1 MAMRRGKWTLF
12 VDIVG
17 GCNLR
22 CPSCPVG
29 NSSDKT
35 TPHGVMAPELLD
47 RICAKAARE
56 FSDPTIYLF
65 NWAEPFLHPRLDEMI
80 RVVKRH
86 GLAVELSSNLNIARN
101 LDKALAAEPR
111 TLRVSVSGFEQD
123 NYGSTHK
130 RGDIE
135 RVKANMA
142 ELAALKKRTG
152 AKTKLTVLFH
162 RYLDNHGD
170 EAMMKAYAEGLEF
183 EFSAVWA
190 YLMPAEKF
198 VALGQG
204 GLDDARL
211 TAEDRD
217 VIGRFALDPVEAIE
231 IAKRHKEKP
240 CRLLDRSLAITHTG
254 DVLLCC
260 ATYDAKRFSV
270 GNFLDASS
278 EALQQRRERHDYCGE
293 CAQQGGHVYFNYDAP
308 EFDDAAIARMRK
320 RHPGLDASSL
330 VVTKK
335 KKKTPIHRLLRGA
348 RRLVGIGR

>member
-1 MAMRRGKWTLF
+1 MAIRRGKWTLF
-12 VDIVG
+12 IDIVG

-29 NSSDKT
+29 NSSSKD

-47 RICAKAARE
+47 RICAKAVRE
-56 FSDPTIYLF
+56 FRNPTVYLF

-101 LDKALAAEPR
+101 FDKVLAAEPR
-111 TLRVSVSGFEQD
+111 TLRVSVSGFEQQ
-123 NYGSTHK
+123 NYGRTHK

-142 ELAALKKRTG
+142 ELAKLKKQLG
-152 AKTKLTVLFH
+152 SKTRLTMLFH
-162 RYLDNHGD
+162 RYLDNHED
-170 EAMMKAYAEGLEF
+170 EAMMKAYAERLGY

-190 YLMPAEKF
+190 YLMPAEKL

-211 TAEDRD
+211 NDEDRA
-217 VIGRFALDPVEAIE
+217 VIDRFALDPVEAIE
-231 IAKRHKEKP
+231 IARKHRDKP
-240 CRLLDRSLAITHTG
+240 CRLLDRSLALTHTG

-260 ATYDAKRFSV
+260 ATFDAKKLSV
-270 GNFLDASS
+270 GNFLDAPS
-278 EALQQRRERHDYCGE
+278 EALQQRREGHSYCGE
-293 CAQQGGHVYFNYDAP
+293 CMEQGGHVYFNYDAP
-308 EFDDAAIARMRK
+308 EFDGAAIARMHK
-320 RHPGLDASSL
+320 HHPGIDASGFGKPK
-330 VVTKK
+330 T
-335 KKKTPIHRLLRGA
+335 KKTPLQRVIREV
-348 RRLVGIGR
+348 RRLVGVEG